1 MRLSRPQA
9 VEAPRTHDD
18 PPRVRDEFVRRLS
31 GRRTTSAPPERRPAD
46 HPPRHWTTVL
56 ITQCLQRDFV
66 DPIGPHDPLPNSL
79 HVGSTEATRLLGE
92 EPSGGPLAQLIDW
105 TRSLPQHQINLI
117 HIRDWHDA
125 DDPAQHEHLHR
136 FGPHCLQGTTGAR
149 LVLGMDEHAAERSNE
164 RIVDSLSL
172 SDLEGTD
179 LAAQLAK
186 IRRAHND
193 APLRVGVV
201 GVWTEAKVSFLLYEL
216 KTRLGIEELATCT
229 ALTAS
234 ASRAQ
239 HFNALAQ
246 LDKILGVR
254 CFESVAGFVDW
265 LRPGAELDLP
275 VRALGFE
282 PHIRLTAPATS
293 LPATDRSIVA
303 HLFRDST
310 EVDLEPLTG
319 GYSGA
324 QVWRATSRD
333 ALGHHQ
339 APAVV
344 KLGPNRLIAQER
356 VAFEQVEEV
365 LGNNAPRVRG
375 FVDLGARAGL
385 KYSYA
390 AMGQGRVRTLQAMFA
405 ADVDTQHL
413 AAIVQAIFNS
423 VLEPLYAA
431 ARYERM
437 PLFEQYQFGP
447 DLATKV
453 RASVAALTAHSQ
465 QATLDFPGGLTL
477 PNVCAFYEDFL
488 TDKRPTA
495 AGYHYL
501 SYVHG
506 DLNAANIVVDGHDNL
521 WVIDFFHAGP
531 GHVLK
536 DLAKFENDLLYV
548 LTPIE
553 DASQLLEAAAITRAL
568 RTVTDL
574 KAPLPECPSEV
585 RSPHLCRA
593 WEILQIL
600 RPIVGRVCHEDR
612 HPLQLHVALLRYAVH
627 TLTFPD
633 SSRLQK
639 QSALAAA
646 CSLADQITR
655 TVALERQLRVD
666 WIDPT
671 LTDGARLGIT
681 LCPGRRDRG
690 RDLRADLATLHTDN
704 ADTLLCLATDSE
716 LRWAGVLDLGPR
728 AQAAGFNY
736 RRLSIP
742 DQGAPELS
750 DAIELVRWCRRAM
763 ERGESVVLICMGGL
777 GRSGTIAACVLVGAG
792 LLPDAAIAAV
802 RAARGPRA
810 LETMVQENFV
820 VTFSHAWTDERSA
833 HALSTTIA

>member
-1 MRLSRPQA
+1 MPLPHPGPRATDDHRP
-9 VEAPRTHDD
+9 
-18 PPRVRDEFVRRLS
+18 
-31 GRRTTSAPPERRPAD
+31 
-46 HPPRHWTTVL
+46 WTTVL

-66 DPIGPHDPLPNSL
+66 DPIGPHDPLPNAL
-79 HVGSTEATRLLGE
+79 HVGSVEATRLLGE
-92 EPSGGPLAQLIDW
+92 RPSGGPLAQLIDW
-105 TRSLPQHQINLI
+105 TRSLPKDQIELI

-125 DDPAQHEHLHR
+125 ADPAQHEHLQR
-136 FGPHCLQGTTGAR
+136 FGPHCLQGTEGAR
-149 LVLGMDEHAAERSNE
+149 LVLGMDEAGLGRSNE

-172 SDLEGTD
+172 NDLEGTD
-179 LAAQLAK
+179 LTAQLAT

-193 APLRVGVV
+193 APLRIGVV

-216 KTRLGIEELATCT
+216 KTRLGIDELATCS

-246 LDKILGVR
+246 LDKILGVA

-265 LRPGAELDLP
+265 LRPGSELDLP
-275 VRALGFE
+275 ARALGFE
-282 PHIRLTAPATS
+282 PRIRVASGPA
-293 LPATDRSIVA
+293 LRAADQSIVA

-310 EVDLEPLTG
+310 QVDLEPLTG

-324 QVWRATSRD
+324 LIWRATSRD

-344 KLGPNRLIAQER
+344 KLGPNRLIARER

-365 LGNNAPRVRG
+365 LGNSAPRVRG

-405 ADVDTQHL
+405 ANADTGHL
-413 AAIVQAIFNS
+413 VSLVQDTFGD

-437 PLFEQYQFGP
+437 PLFEQYQFAP
-447 DLATKV
+447 ELAPKV
-453 RASVAALTAHSQ
+453 RASVAALTPQSDL
-465 QATLDFPGGLTL
+465 ATLDFPGGLTL
-477 PNVCAFYEDFL
+477 PNVCTFYEDFL
-488 TDKRPTA
+488 TDQRQPT
-495 AGYHYL
+495 AGYHYV

-553 DASQLLEAAAITRAL
+553 GESQLLEALAITRVL

-574 KAPLPECPSEV
+574 KAPLPERPSEV
-585 RSPHLCRA
+585 RSPHLRRA
-593 WEILQIL
+593 WTILTVL
-600 RPIVGRVCHEDR
+600 RLIVGRICHEDR
-612 HPLQLHVALLRYAVH
+612 HPLQLQVALLRYAVH
-627 TLTFPD
+627 TLTFPE
-633 SSRLQK
+633 SSPLQK

-646 CSLADQITR
+646 CSLAEQITR
-655 TVALERQLRVD
+655 TFAAERQLRVD
-666 WIDPT
+666 WIDPA
-671 LTDGARLGIT
+671 LIDGARLGIT

-690 RDLRADLATLHTDN
+690 RDLGADLTTLQSDHVDR
-704 ADTLLCLATDSE
+704 LLCLATDSE
-716 LRWAGVLDLGPR
+716 LQWAGVPDLGPR
-728 AQAAGFNY
+728 AQGAGFTY

-742 DQGAPELS
+742 DQGAPELG
-750 DAIELVRWCRRAM
+750 DALELVRWCRQAAQRD
-763 ERGESVVLICMGGL
+763 ESVIITCMGGL
-777 GRSGTIAACVLVGAG
+777 GRSGTIAACVLVSQG
-792 LLPDAAIAAV
+792 LSPDAAIAAV
-802 RAARGPRA
+802 RTARGPRA
-810 LETMVQENFV
+810 LETIVQEDFV
-820 VTFSHAWTDERSA
+820 FTFSHTWSDQRSA
-833 HALSTTIA
+833 VALTKAIA